1 MLMSATDSTSRPARV
16 MTMSGSHTLDSNW
29 VNVYL
34 GVWSMKWGRGGGGGV
49 KATFKTAREFIT
61 HVLLTK
67 L

>member
-1 MLMSATDSTSRPARV
+1 MSVTDSNSRPVRAI
-16 MTMSGSHTLDSNW
+16 TISGSNTLDSNW

-34 GVWSMKWGRGGGGGV
+34 GFGGCGFEMGGGGGGRL
-49 KATFKTAREFIT
+49 KATFKTAIEFIT